1 MDLEKG
7 GGKNENYDNAEA
19 LENYDFK
26 HSSRFGRIGRCCAC
40 LLREPLHK
48 EFPSLLS

>member
-7 GGKNENYDNAEA
+7 GGKNEDYDNAEA

-26 HSSRFGRIGRCCAC
+26 HKKSRSCWNQERQG
-40 LLREPLHK
+40 
-48 EFPSLLS
+48 

>member
-19 LENYDFK
+19 FENYDFK
-26 HSSRFGRIGRCCAC
+26 HKKAAPATTKSGKAVK
-40 LLREPLHK
+40 PK
-48 EFPSLLS
+48 A

>member
-7 GGKNENYDNAEA
+7 GGKNEDYDNAEA

-26 HSSRFGRIGRCCAC
+26 HKKTSHASNAWFSGDGQS
-40 LLREPLHK
+40 PL
-48 EFPSLLS
+48 FLANTSNV